1 MSLNVT
7 YIYILLSKIK
17 IDILKSI
24 FYTKKTIKE
33 KNVKL
38 YIYKE
43 STRVLT
49 WNFCR

>member
-24 FYTKKTIKE
+24 FYTKKNYKRKKCETIYLQG
-33 KNVKL
+33 VH
-38 YIYKE
+38 
-43 STRVLT
+43 
-49 WNFCR
+49 